1 MFDSNDEIQE
11 IRALS
16 KDEAEVVK
24 AANPML
30 NPWRVV
36 IWQVVVTL
44 LIGLLGLVLS
54 QQKNTL
60 YSMLWGG
67 LCVVIPSGLFAR
79 GMTRGRDF
87 ESLRLGLS
95 NFLVW
100 ELLKIALSIA
110 MLVMASVVVSDL
122 SWSALVASFIVVT
135 KVYWLAGFWI
145 LRRTTS

>member
-1 MFDSNDEIQE
+1 MDDLLE
-11 IRALS
+11 IRTLN
-16 KDEAEVVK
+16 KDEALLVK

-30 NPWRVV
+30 NLWSVV
-36 IWQVVVTL
+36 IWQAVVAL
-44 LIGLLGLVLS
+44 LIGLLGLVLT

-79 GMTRGRDF
+79 GMTRGKGF
-87 ESLRLGLS
+87 ESLKLGLS

-110 MLVMASVVVSDL
+110 MLVMASRVVSDL
-122 SWSALVASFIVVT
+122 SWLALVASFIVVT
-135 KVYWLAGFWI
+135 KVYWLAGFCT
-145 LRRTTS
+145 LRRITS

>member
-1 MFDSNDEIQE
+1 MDDLLE
-11 IRALS
+11 IRTLN
-16 KDEAEVVK
+16 KDEALLVK

-30 NPWRVV
+30 NLWSVV
-36 IWQVVVTL
+36 IWQAVVTL
-44 LIGLLGLVLS
+44 LIGLLGLVLT

-79 GMTRGRDF
+79 GMTRGKGF
-87 ESLRLGLS
+87 ESLKLGLS

-110 MLVMASVVVSDL
+110 MLVMASRVVSDL
-122 SWSALVASFIVVT
+122 SWLALVASFIVVT
-135 KVYWLAGFWI
+135 KVYWLAGFCT
-145 LRRTTS
+145 LRRITS